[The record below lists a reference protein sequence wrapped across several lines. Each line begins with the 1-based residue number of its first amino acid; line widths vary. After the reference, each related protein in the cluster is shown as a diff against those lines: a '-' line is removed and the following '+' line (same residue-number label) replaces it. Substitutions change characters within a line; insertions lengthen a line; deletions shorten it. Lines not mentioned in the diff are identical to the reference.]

1 MIKEEIKLQGLYKSE
16 AGRLYQVIT
25 LAKEDKSGKTLV
37 IYQAMFGEFAVL
49 AKEKSEFINQMS
61 SAVNTEFLTVENK
74 KSEDEKPVT
83 VEVRESASKDKIADN
98 EDYVI
103 SEEAEHEV
111 SKDLLDFLDAET
123 YEEQRN
129 ILIHIRPRITDHLI
143 DSIAAAMDVSVDEGD
158 LDKRYNSLLN
168 CIKTKEKYEILDRR

>member
-37 IYQAMFGEFAVL
+37 IYQAMFGEFVVL
-49 AKEKSEFINQMS
+49 AKEKSEFIKEMS
-61 SAVNTEFLTVENK
+61 SAVNPEFSTVENK

-83 VEVRESASKDKIADN
+83 VNMQGSTSEDKIADN
-98 EDYVI
+98 EDYITGEV
-103 SEEAEHEV
+103 ADNEV

-168 CIKTKEKYEILDRR
+168 CIKTKEKSV